1 MPGTVLIAA
10 QDGDTETD
18 MVARALLAR
27 GASTICVDTAD
38 FPLELAVAARS
49 GTRWRGTLR
58 TPLAEARLETV
69 SAVYYRR
76 PARFRLPAQMSGPE
90 RQFAEAEAIAGL
102 GGLLGSL
109 PCLWVNHPSRA
120 ADAEFKPMQLQT
132 ATACRMRIPRTL
144 LTNDAQAVREFAA
157 SLSGPVVYKP
167 LAGGVISEL
176 GGVRLIYTTIVEPP
190 DLDDRQIRLTAHLF
204 QEWVEKS
211 FDARVTAVG
220 ERVFAVAV
228 RARTPI
234 GRVDWRADYAALE
247 YEAIELPGDV
257 RASVVEYLR
266 RFGLSMGA
274 FDFAVTP
281 DGSWYFLECNPQGRW
296 GWIEEMTGT
305 PISTAI
311 ADLLRRGNHDRD

>member
-10 QDGDTETD
+10 QDGDTETNT
-18 MVARALLAR
+18 VARELLKH
-27 GASTICVDTAD
+27 GVSTIYVDTAD

-76 PARFRLPAQMSGPE
+76 PARFRLPAGMSGPE
-90 RQFAEAEAIAGL
+90 RRFAEAEAIVGL
-102 GGLLGSL
+102 GGLLCSL
-109 PCLWVNHPSRA
+109 PCRWVNHPSRA

-176 GGVRLIYTTIVEPP
+176 GGIRLVYTTIVEPL
-190 DLDDRQIRLTAHLF
+190 DLDDRQIQLTAHLF

-211 FDARVTAVG
+211 YDARVTVVG

-311 ADLLRRGNHDRD
+311 ADLLMRGGHGRD